1 MNRRK
6 FERFAEKQGLPLER
20 LYNDTRYMSMETEWA
35 WRGYCEKAEE
45 TRIASSTVNHLCNRA
60 KPFMTRRNLG
70 RFRQVIKDTVL
81 TDGLVPFDGT
91 EADYPTKGSR
101 WCRADNTFDPSKGE
115 YNGYTVEGVTN
126 TEHLHE
132 NHEPQVVYR
141 GDNGFL
147 WSLPITRWPGNLQ
160 PEQENTNE
168 NYQ

>member
-20 LYNDTRYMSMETEWA
+20 LDNDTRYTSLETEWA

-81 TDGLVPFDGT
+81 TDALMPDSWKLVPFD
-91 EADYPTKGSR
+91 EAEAECDEWLK
-101 WCRADNTFDPSKGE
+101 
-115 YNGYTVEGVTN
+115 
-126 TEHLHE
+126 
-132 NHEPQVVYR
+132 
-141 GDNGFL
+141 
-147 WSLPITRWPGNLQ
+147 
-160 PEQENTNE
+160 NE
-168 NYQ
+168 NLSFASPECWWVTRGYMKAKGYDWPKENANENDQ